1 MEKIKKLTNKQKAE
15 FKKKLKALLKEYNVN
30 IQFVCSPCSDTY
42 GIYDAGIAVCEN
54 KTDNQVLRTD
64 YWYLDEN
71 NI

>member
-15 FKKKLKALLKEYNVN
+15 FKKKLKALFKEYNVN
-30 IQFVCSPCSDTY
+30 IQFVCDPCSDTY

-54 KTDNQVLRTD
+54 ITGKQVLRTHD
-64 YWYLDEN
+64 WYLDEN